1 MVFYM
6 MFDFIRN
13 NCFTI
18 VNIVFWHTFAIC
30 SIKLLT
36 YLLTYKM
43 HKPSKVCL
51 MAIHCNSPV
60 DGSLVEMLL
69 RRGKTT
75 AKLCRKLRGKHHK
88 LQLDQKRSPGLPD
101 SDPRPPGRPPSGIRV
116 NECGIEA
123 VQVVGDILLLCCH
136 PRVRV
141 QCCCCPYV

>member
-1 MVFYM
+1 
-6 MFDFIRN
+6 MFNKI
-13 NCFTI
+13 
-18 VNIVFWHTFAIC
+18 
-30 SIKLLT
+30 T

-101 SDPRPPGRPPSGIRV
+101 NDPPPGRHPVYELMNVELKQCRYLSGTFFSS
-116 NECGIEA
+116 
-123 VQVVGDILLLCCH
+123 VVTPEFVYNVVVAHMYRFIGEGVHLCL
-136 PRVRV
+136 
-141 QCCCCPYV
+141 